1 MDFSV
6 MPIRNKFGVRK
17 RRDMRTSRSNNER
30 SQSYLWRL
38 MTSFQEVGLPFERFR
53 SLSLFQIQRPGRLG
67 CCDPIDRN
75 PGTYTDRK
83 IRSVVDVS
91 AR

>member
-53 SLSLFQIQRPGRLG
+53 SLFALSDSAPGSTRLLRPH
-67 CCDPIDRN
+67 
-75 PGTYTDRK
+75 
-83 IRSVVDVS
+83 
-91 AR
+91 